1 MRKLAASLGLGLLR
15 RGDSSYLLHH
25 TQGIVVVPGFLDLAI
40 NDALYAGSRHR
51 HPVPCRSDAHQFAL
65 VSATRYPAGHHHVPF
80 GYLSLDAQLYI
91 REGVAKH
98 VSEFFDAFRA
108 AYILRTC
115 RIMAYKV
122 RGENLVRDV
131 QVPLGAKN
139 LLTRPSC
146 DGLVLFG
153 HSLCAPS
160 SRFPR
165 RVWLDRC
172 IVDPSEAQRMR
183 QMYYFCLLDGML
195 VLEPVSSLP
204 LFTGLPR
211 RLILG
216 KWLQGAS
223 LLGNYNRTKAR
234 GR

>member
-51 HPVPCRSDAHQFAL
+51 HPVPCRNDAHQFAL

-91 REGVAKH
+91 RESVAKH
-98 VSEFFDAFRA
+98 ASEFFDAFRA

-122 RGENLVRDV
+122 RGEKLVCYF

-139 LLTRPSC
+139 LLTHPPC
-146 DGLVLFG
+146 DGLVLLR
-153 HSLCAPS
+153 HRASAPF

-165 RVWLDRC
+165 RV
-172 IVDPSEAQRMR
+172 VAS
-183 QMYYFCLLDGML
+183 QMYCGAKRSAAHEPN
-195 VLEPVSSLP
+195 VLFLP
-204 LFTGLPR
+204 SR
-211 RLILG
+211 RDA
-216 KWLQGAS
+216 WA
-223 LLGNYNRTKAR
+223 
-234 GR
+234 

>member
-80 GYLSLDAQLYI
+80 GYLILDAQLYI

-146 DGLVLFG
+146 DSLVLFG

-172 IVDPSEAQRMR
+172 IVDPSEAQHMGQMHYFAFSMR
-183 QMYYFCLLDGML
+183 GLC
-195 VLEPVSSLP
+195 LEPENTLP
-204 LFTGLPR
+204 LFTALSRETVRKTRLLLSRKIGNLPHAPVLR
-211 RLILG
+211 
-216 KWLQGAS
+216 
-223 LLGNYNRTKAR
+223 
-234 GR
+234 